1 MHQPKPYIYIRV
13 RLFFIVYVLFIFT
26 TIHAK
31 PFVFQQEQEEQD
43 TVTNPSI
50 SFLWGKSNALQ
61 NTKQYT
67 ELLAFLEKH
76 IKNVQPKNEKDSLDV
91 ADLYYNQFQGYY
103 YTKSYLESVK
113 SADKGIPYCGNGKS
127 KRAKHNKGVL
137 FYKRA
142 YGEAG
147 LGFAKRAKMSMKTA
161 LEYLS
166 EDNELS
172 LDYLVD
178 AHVFL
183 SSQAAYHGNL
193 PDAKRN
199 IRLAYKT
206 YEKHRKYLD
215 RARLDRYE
223 VVLAYREAYLLYKL
237 AKSKEDSLEVVN
249 VVNKLNSL
257 QASTKFNKH
266 EYIYYSTGLNH
277 IGDWYVSHK
286 HDSLTT
292 PKDLEKGFYYLNKSI
307 DLVENK
313 NYVGDLFTFKY
324 NKCKALTLANDLQ
337 EAERLMESLL
347 DAMPKNDYR
356 KSFFL
361 AQKGL
366 IKAKLKQKDSAIH
379 LFHNV
384 IERIHS
390 DTTKLAGD
398 YSNFKPS
405 KTYGESRLILR
416 VAEKLEQFYND
427 DSEVKKRI
435 ARLYRIALIQFENSY
450 SKTKFNPNQNEVLRK
465 VLHGNLITQ
474 KEASETSL
482 AIHNLLSRT
491 ETIMNQMTWQRF
503 YQNRYTNKLPA
514 LDSLNFRHL
523 NLRTLLT
530 AAKKE
535 NAIQKIDSLQE
546 LINNHLIF
554 THKKFPN
561 LELLSSKKFEVKALQ
576 NSLEDDEIVLKYFVL
591 DNEIAIFSITKD
603 SFSWE
608 MKPWQTNEKES
619 VKTLINSVR
628 NRKYDV
634 KTASLLGEK
643 LLPNIASKFT
653 KIIINPDSELYR
665 IPFEILQKQ
674 NKFLT
679 ETYEIRYTS
688 NLRFIDFENES
699 HSTSESLLAI
709 YAPYYPEMETMLATR
724 NDVSFLKGAKKEA
737 EVISK
742 LFPSDSYIGDTITKQ
757 YFLETA
763 PKAGIL
769 HLAMHAEIN
778 DKEPG
783 LSRLLFNK
791 DHKTND
797 DLYLEELYALQLKA
811 DLAVL
816 SACNTGLGKESASKN
831 LESFQRA
838 FNFAGV
844 PATVVSLWEVPDQS
858 TSEIMGSFYTYLKD
872 GASKSNALKNAKL
885 NYLKKH
891 KGTKLAQPFYWTG
904 FVLYGAESAIVSP
917 PTSNWIWYVL
927 MVVLLII
934 LVSYFLK
941 KSNHNTES

>member
-1 MHQPKPYIYIRV
+1 MHQFKLYIYSRV
-13 RLFFIVYVLFIFT
+13 RKVLILFVLFICT
-26 TIHAK
+26 DVSAEHL
-31 PFVFQQEQEEQD
+31 VLQQEQPQD

-50 SFLWGKSNALQ
+50 AFLWGKSNALH
-61 NTKQYT
+61 NTEQYT
-67 ELLAFLEKH
+67 ELLAFLQEH
-76 IKNVQPKNEKDSLDV
+76 LKNIQPKNEKDSLDV
-91 ADLYYNQFQGYY
+91 ADLYYHQFQGYY
-103 YTKSYLESVK
+103 YTGNYLESVK
-113 SADKGIPYCGNGKS
+113 SADKGILYCGKANS
-127 KRAKHNKGVL
+127 QRAKHNKGVL
-137 FYKRA
+137 FYKKA
-142 YGEAG
+142 YGESEV
-147 LGFAKRAKMSMKTA
+147 GFAKRAKMSMKTA

-178 AHVFL
+178 AYVFL

-206 YEKHRKYLD
+206 YKKHRKYLD

-237 AKSKEDSLEVVN
+237 AESKEDSLEVVN
-249 VVNKLNSL
+249 VVNKLERL
-257 QASTKFNKH
+257 QASTKLNKH

-277 IGDWYVSHK
+277 VGDWYVSHK

-292 PKDLEKGFYYLNKSI
+292 PKDLETGFYYLNKSI

-313 NYVGDLFTFKY
+313 NYAGDLMTFKF

-337 EAERLMESLL
+337 EAERLIESLL
-347 DAMPKNDYR
+347 NAMSKDDYR
-356 KSFFL
+356 RSFFL

-366 IKAKLKQKDSAIH
+366 IKAKLNQKDSAIQ

-384 IERIHS
+384 IEHIHS
-390 DTTKLAGD
+390 DTTKLERN

-405 KTYGESRLILR
+405 KTYGESKLIIR
-416 VAEKLEQFYND
+416 VAEKLGQFYYD
-427 DSEVKKRI
+427 DQEVKKTI
-435 ARLYRIALIQFENSY
+435 AHLYRIALIQFENSY
-450 SKTKFNPNQNEVLRK
+450 SKSTFNSNQNETLRK
-465 VLHGNLITQ
+465 ILYGNLVTQ
-474 KEASETSL
+474 KNTSTVSIS
-482 AIHNLLSRT
+482 IHDLLSRI

-503 YQNRYTNKLPA
+503 YQNRYTNKLPE

-523 NLRTLLT
+523 NLRTLLA

-535 NAIQKIDSLQE
+535 NSIPKIDSLQE

-554 THKKFPN
+554 THKKFPS
-561 LELLSSKKFEVKALQ
+561 LELLSSKKFEVK
-576 NSLEDDEIVLKYFVL
+576 SLHKTLKEDEIVLKYFIL
-591 DNEIAIFSITKD
+591 ENEIAIFSITKND
-603 SFSWE
+603 FSWE
-608 MKPWQTNEKES
+608 IKPWLNNEIES
-619 VKTLINSVR
+619 VKTLTNSIR

-634 KTASLLGEK
+634 KTATLLGEK
-643 LLPNIASKFT
+643 LLPAIDSKIT

-665 IPFEILQKQ
+665 VPFEILQKQ
-674 NKFLT
+674 NRFLT
-679 ETYEIRYTS
+679 ESYEIRYTS
-688 NLRFIDFENES
+688 NLGFIDFENES
-699 HSTSESLLAI
+699 QSKSESLLAI
-709 YAPYYPEMETMLATR
+709 YAPYYPETETMVATR
-724 NDVSFLKGAKKEA
+724 NDASFLKGAKKEA
-737 EVISK
+737 EAIST
-742 LFPSDSYIGDTITKQ
+742 LFPSDIYIGDTITKR
-757 YFLETA
+757 YFIETA

-778 DKEPG
+778 DTEPG

-791 DHKTND
+791 DDKTSD

-811 DLAVL
+811 NLAVL

-858 TSEIMGSFYTYLKD
+858 TSEIMEGFYTYLKD
-872 GASKSNALKNAKL
+872 GASKSSALKNAKL

-891 KGTKLAQPFYWTG
+891 RGTKLAQPFYWTG
-904 FVLYGAESAIVSP
+904 FVLYGAESAIVNP
-917 PTSNWIWYVL
+917 SNSNKIWYVL
-927 MVVLLII
+927 LPVFLII
-934 LVSYFLK
+934 LVSYFQK
-941 KSNHNTES
+941 NIKPQR